1 MVMEV
6 LIFTAVL
13 LGCIWLAPRKGEA
26 IRWHHVALWA
36 LAAGLPVGLNLL
48 HGDRPRD
55 SGIRVDNL
63 AASAREVAIATVVM
77 AGGVLAVGIAAGEFY
92 GRHWTRI
99 IRRGGEFIGVAVIQQ
114 YFLQAFVLRRLRQAL
129 LPAPAAV
136 AAAAVLFGLVHA
148 PNWVLVGL
156 TAAAGVVW
164 CVLFLRCANILT
176 LSLSHG
182 LLALLVYCAWPR
194 TWHLGMVIGPSFVRR
209 AAESL

>member
-1 MVMEV
+1 MSKRGKGRGTRRSFLKAAGPGLDNLWAAISKSLSSPSPRMAVRALLVMEV

-99 IRRGGEFIGVAVIQQ
+99 SYIKSSTSTIF
-114 YFLQAFVLRRLRQAL
+114 
-129 LPAPAAV
+129 
-136 AAAAVLFGLVHA
+136 
-148 PNWVLVGL
+148 
-156 TAAAGVVW
+156 
-164 CVLFLRCANILT
+164 
-176 LSLSHG
+176 
-182 LLALLVYCAWPR
+182 
-194 TWHLGMVIGPSFVRR
+194 
-209 AAESL
+209 